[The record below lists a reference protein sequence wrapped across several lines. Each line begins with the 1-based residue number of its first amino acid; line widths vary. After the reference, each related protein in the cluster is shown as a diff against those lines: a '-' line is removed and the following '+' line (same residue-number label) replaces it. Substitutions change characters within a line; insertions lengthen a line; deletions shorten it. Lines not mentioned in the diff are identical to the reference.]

1 MVKVLIFTSSLIF
14 FDFRD
19 KLYQENTVL
28 DGDRYWLSHCNPSVY
43 FLLPFL
49 VLIAISWERVE
60 KNRFRSQ
67 SANVFLIRQGTKV
80 HFSDIL
86 RRLQNLKKYL
96 TFHWNYLVT
105 YRHLIK
111 VAKSQI
117 KPHAVW
123 VLCRFSQKW
132 MNEFVLFAMKSKKA
146 NTTNLFVRF
155 LGEST
160 AHSWRRP

>member
-1 MVKVLIFTSSLIF
+1 MQCKCVRSWLRFLFSHQAWFSLTSELNYT
-14 FDFRD
+14 
-19 KLYQENTVL
+19 KKNTVL
-28 DGDRYWLSHCNPSVY
+28 DDDRYWLSHCNPSVY

-96 TFHWNYLVT
+96 TFLWNYLVT
-105 YRHLIK
+105 AKQSERFYHK
-111 VAKSQI
+111 TEVA
-117 KPHAVW
+117 
-123 VLCRFSQKW
+123 
-132 MNEFVLFAMKSKKA
+132 
-146 NTTNLFVRF
+146 
-155 LGEST
+155 
-160 AHSWRRP
+160 

>member
-1 MVKVLIFTSSLIF
+1 MLVNTFVYVLPGFLTIYQDAPKQRLVYTPKHQVKYPKKYIPTFCFLGDFLF
-14 FDFRD
+14 FDFKA

-86 RRLQNLKKYL
+86 RRLQNLKKYR
-96 TFHWNYLVT
+96 TFL
-105 YRHLIK
+105 
-111 VAKSQI
+111 
-117 KPHAVW
+117 
-123 VLCRFSQKW
+123 
-132 MNEFVLFAMKSKKA
+132 
-146 NTTNLFVRF
+146 
-155 LGEST
+155 
-160 AHSWRRP
+160 